1 MPQANKTLMFLS
13 AVMLINAIS
22 YGVIIPLLY
31 PYAARFGIN
40 AQGLSF
46 LFASFSIAQF
56 ISTPIIGR
64 LSDRWGRK
72 PLLVFCLFGT
82 AASQVLFAL
91 AGSAWVLFVA
101 RILDGLTGG
110 NNSVAQAV
118 ITDTTKQEERAKYFG
133 ILGAAFGF
141 GFLIGSAIGGLLSG
155 ISLTAPYWFS
165 AFLAFIGAAFGFFFL
180 PETLDKTHIE
190 RKALV
195 KPHNLITALTS
206 PSVGLLLIITFIVS
220 VGQNAWILG
229 FQSFTVDVLK
239 LSARTI
245 GLIFSLVG
253 LVGIVMQ
260 GIGVK
265 WIIKVLGGMKRSL
278 QVSLLLS
285 GLNLML
291 ISLVSTVTPFIIIVL
306 LSGVFG
312 AAILPVLSALITQNT
327 KAEDQGG
334 ILGISQGYT
343 SLGQII
349 GPLLA
354 GVVIGRSM
362 AHVFILAGGLM
373 VVSFFASLACGK
385 RCEQRVDL

>member
-1 MPQANKTLMFLS
+1 MQSTNRTLIFLS
-13 AVMLINAIS
+13 AVMVINALS
-22 YGVIIPLLY
+22 YGIIIPLLY
-31 PYAARFGIN
+31 PYAARFGID
-40 AQGLSF
+40 ARGLSL

-56 ISTPIIGR
+56 IATPIIGR

-82 AASQVLFAL
+82 AVSEAIFAL
-91 AGSAWVLFVA
+91 AGSAWILFLA

-118 ITDTTKQEERAKYFG
+118 ITDTSKPEERAKYFG

-141 GFLIGSAIGGLLSG
+141 GFLIGPAIGGLLSS

-165 AFLAFIGAAFGFFFL
+165 AFLAFIGAVFGLIFL

-190 RKALV
+190 RKALI
-195 KPHNLITALTS
+195 KPHNLISALTS

-220 VGQNAWILG
+220 VGQNVWILG
-229 FQSFTVDVLK
+229 FQSFTVDILR
-239 LSARTI
+239 LSATDI
-245 GLIFSLVG
+245 GLIFSMVG

-260 GIGVK
+260 GLGVK
-265 WIIKVLGGMKRSL
+265 LIIKYLGGMNKSL
-278 QVSLLLS
+278 QYSLLLS
-285 GLNLML
+285 GINFIVL
-291 ISLVSTVTPFIIIVL
+291 SFVSTVKPFILIVI

-312 AAILPVLSALITQNT
+312 ATILPVLSTLITKTT

-334 ILGISQGYT
+334 ILGINQSYT

-349 GPLLA
+349 GPLIAGLVITKSISLVFVIAGSFMLISFLA
-354 GVVIGRSM
+354 SIIWTRTKISK
-362 AHVFILAGGLM
+362 F
-373 VVSFFASLACGK
+373 
-385 RCEQRVDL
+385 DL